1 MGTMIN
7 GFLNVSRL
15 QSGKIVLATSK
26 FDLNALISE
35 IIDETELSHSQHQL
49 VFEHRED
56 IEVDADRDKIG
67 SVISNLLSNAIKYS
81 PDNKLINI
89 SSFVENSS
97 VTIAI
102 HDQGMGIKP
111 EDLEKLF
118 ERFYRVESNTMQHI
132 SGFGIGLYL
141 SSEIIERHGGKIWAE
156 SKLGEGATFFFSLP
170 VPKAL

>member
-15 QSGKIVLATSK
+15 QSGKIVLATTK
-26 FDLNALISE
+26 FDLNVLISE

-49 VFEHRED
+49 VFEHMEA

-81 PDNKLINI
+81 PDNKLIKI
-89 SSFVENSS
+89 SSSVENSS
-97 VTIAI
+97 VTLAI

-118 ERFYRVESNTMQHI
+118 ERFYRVESNNMQHI

-141 SSEIIERHGGKIWAE
+141 SSEIIERHGGRIWAE
-156 SKLGEGATFFFSLP
+156 SELGKGATFFFSLP
-170 VPKAL
+170 VS